1 MSKQLASPQGFSIKN
16 DESLVQHNSINHSNF
31 KNNLNNSVS
40 QESDHNR
47 HQSIEFREFN
57 EVLSSQRG
65 KSSCNGEISEHGLI
79 RAIQQMGIDV
89 FMFTESQNDAYKDIK
104 PRDVI

>member
-1 MSKQLASPQGFSIKN
+1 
-16 DESLVQHNSINHSNF
+16 
-31 KNNLNNSVS
+31 LNNSVS

-57 EVLSSQRG
+57 EVMSSQRG
-65 KSSCNGEISEHGLI
+65 ISFNGEISEHGLI